1 MNITSK
7 GTGSF
12 LRDTPVTE
20 NKVYSSGVT
29 YRKWMRLKDMS
40 TARET
45 GEKGETEQG
54 HQPDV
59 HKKRT
64 PTGKQPIQTQ
74 PFLLVADVQ
83 ADGTQSVPRLLLCE
97 CY

>member
-1 MNITSK
+1 M
-7 GTGSF
+7 
-12 LRDTPVTE
+12 TE

-74 PFLLVADVQ
+74 PFLLVADVPFP
-83 ADGTQSVPRLLLCE
+83 ATLDTVPTEDWYRTWTSDRS
-97 CY
+97 